1 MRIAHLLMAHK
12 DAPQVERLIKA
23 LQHKGADFYLHV
35 DKKSNQD
42 EFLYL
47 DKINN
52 VIFTKTHNHIR
63 WGGYSI
69 TKTVIECTKEIVRSG
84 KKYDFINLISTQ
96 EYPIKPVETLID
108 FLAENKGACFLEY
121 ENANSDWWKHAI
133 HRINEYHLT
142 DETFKGR
149 YFIQKIINK
158 ILPKRKFPLPYNL
171 YGGPSGT
178 WWTISMECAE
188 YLVTFMDN
196 NPDLQHFSNYT
207 WGSDEFLISTI
218 IMNSP
223 FKSQVINN
231 NLRFIDWSLGGSNP
245 KILTVEDIEALKKTD
260 RFIARK
266 FDIKKDTKILDLL
279 DEWNGKATIDV

>member
-47 DKINN
+47 NKINN
-52 VIFTKTHNHIR
+52 VIFTKIHNNIR
-63 WGGYSI
+63 WGGYSF

-108 FLAENKGACFLEY
+108 FLAENKGGCFLEY
-121 ENANSDWWKHAI
+121 EDANSDWWKHAI

-171 YGGPSGT
+171 YGGPCGT

>member
-96 EYPIKPVETLID
+96 EYPIKPVETFID

-121 ENANSDWWKHAI
+121 EDANSDWWKHAI

-171 YGGPSGT
+171 YGGPRGT

-196 NPDLQHFSNYT
+196 HPDLQNFCYFT
-207 WGSDEFLISTI
+207 WGSDEFLIPTI

-245 KILTVEDIEALKKTD
+245 KILTEEDIEALKKTD